1 MSISMGDRGPYD
13 LPGIGPVVGSEFAEV
28 SVNLDTAGNSV
39 RLRLED
45 LRTGRVRYLDA
56 LELETIV
63 WLADGH
69 LTQLLDPSAGRWRDG
84 GGRDDDRPQ
93 PLHPAR

>member
-1 MSISMGDRGPYD
+1 MDE
-13 LPGIGPVVGSEFAEV
+13 VVASEFAQV
-28 SVNLDTAGNSV
+28 AVRLDDTANGV

-63 WLADGH
+63 WLRDEH
-69 LTQLLDPSAGRWRDG
+69 LGALMDPSADRWRD
-84 GGRDDDRPQ
+84 D
-93 PLHPAR
+93 

>member
-1 MSISMGDRGPYD
+1 MDT
-13 LPGIGPVVGSEFAEV
+13 PGTKNGTALEFGVVHSEFAQVRVGIDE
-28 SVNLDTAGNSV
+28 TANSP

-45 LRTGRVRYLDA
+45 LKSGRVRFLDA

-69 LTQLLDPSAGRWRDG
+69 MERLLDPSADRWRED
-84 GGRDDDRPQ
+84 
-93 PLHPAR
+93 